1 MKKVLTV
8 LAVLV
13 LLTGVVFAEKET
25 HTIKV
30 KSIVDANLPAFQ
42 LILGEITTN
51 NGTTP
56 VKFANAKAYAP
67 YTAAVEDD
75 PTTEVD
81 EAVAEQNVYASAVNF
96 ASNGGTFTV
105 TAKLAN
111 AAKQVKAYTLT
122 FKNGVF
128 TVTRA
133 TDTSTIQ
140 APASI
145 VANTTIANGTTGI
158 TSVGINDA
166 SAIVTFNGA
175 TCSENGT
182 ILATAT
188 YTYEEDKDIIPGTYY
203 ADVVMEVTTD

>member
-13 LLTGVVFAEKET
+13 LLTGVVFAATET

-30 KSIVDANLPAFQ
+30 SSTVNPDAPAFQ
-42 LILGEITTN
+42 LILGDITTN
-51 NGTTP
+51 DGTTP

-67 YTAAVEDD
+67 YVAAVEDD
-75 PTTEVD
+75 PTTEEN

-111 AAKQVKAYTLT
+111 AAKQVRVYTLT
-122 FKNGVF
+122 FKGGIF
-128 TVTRA
+128 TVARA
-133 TDTSTIQ
+133 VGTSTEQ

-145 VANTTIANGTTGI
+145 AAATTIANGTTGI
-158 TSVGINDA
+158 TSVGIDGA
-166 SAIVTFNGA
+166 VATVSFNGA

-182 ILATAT
+182 ILATAV

-203 ADVVMEVTTD
+203 ADVVMEVSTT